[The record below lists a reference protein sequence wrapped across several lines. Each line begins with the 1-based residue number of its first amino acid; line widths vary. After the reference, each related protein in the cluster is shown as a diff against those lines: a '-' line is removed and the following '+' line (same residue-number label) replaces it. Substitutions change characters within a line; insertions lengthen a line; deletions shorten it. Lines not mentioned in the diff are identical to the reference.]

1 MLVRDIMARSVRSV
15 TPETPLVE
23 VVSLMCLYRFS
34 GLPVVD
40 ADGTIVGII
49 AEKDVLARM
58 FPTLEELME
67 SGMATVDMDEMMG
80 RYKEV
85 VRLKVADAMTPNPI
99 TVSPDMHVLRAAAV
113 MAKRKFRRI
122 PVAEGGKLV
131 GMVSLGDVH
140 KAIFQANIAQTLTT
154 I

>member
-1 MLVRDIMARSVRSV
+1 MLVSDIMARSVRSV
-15 TPETPLVE
+15 TPDTPLVE

-40 ADGTIVGII
+40 QGRLVGII

-58 FPTLEELME
+58 FPTLDELME
-67 SGMATVDMDEMMG
+67 AGMASVDMDEMMG

-85 VRLKVADAMTPNPI
+85 VRLKVADVMSADPV

-122 PVAEGGKLV
+122 PVAEGDRLV

-140 KAIFQANIAQTLTT
+140 KAIFQANIAQTLTPV
-154 I
+154 